1 MDATLKPAPSASIKI
16 TQRLTARVVVVFIRC
31 SSFVVCGYF
40 LSVRLATV
48 AGAVVKRLYVWRMG
62 KNGMKRSERIDRVE
76 LMRTFVRIVEAGSLS
91 AAARQLAT
99 TQATVSRR
107 LQSLETM
114 LGVRLMLRTT
124 HTTRLTD
131 DGERCYQHARRV
143 IDSWLALEDE
153 VGQTEDEPVGVLRV
167 RAPHAFGQDQLL
179 KPLTEFLQRYPQL
192 SVEWMLNDRSVDF
205 LGDNLDCA
213 IRVGVEVDPAT
224 VSVLLAEV
232 PRSVV
237 ASPELLAR
245 YPAVKTPK
253 DLQQLPWIAISS
265 FYQRHVELF
274 HDASSAPARVT
285 ITPRLS
291 TDSLYVARNTAFT
304 GLGVAVVSS
313 WTVQDDIQ
321 EGRLVH
327 LLPEWQPA
335 ALPVHLVYPW
345 SRYYPARLRRFL
357 ELMRQ
362 IMPEVTG
369 MRKPL
374 QQP

>member
-1 MDATLKPAPSASIKI
+1 
-16 TQRLTARVVVVFIRC
+16 
-31 SSFVVCGYF
+31 
-40 LSVRLATV
+40 
-48 AGAVVKRLYVWRMG
+48 
-62 KNGMKRSERIDRVE
+62 
-76 LMRTFVRIVEAGSLS
+76 MRTFVRIVEAGSLS

-114 LGVRLMLRTT
+114 LGVRLILRTT

-179 KPLTEFLQRYPQL
+179 KPVTEFLQRYPQL
-192 SVEWMLNDRSVDF
+192 SIEWMLNDRSADF

-237 ASPELLAR
+237 ASPALLAR
-245 YPAVKTPK
+245 FPTVNTPE
-253 DLQQLPWIAISS
+253 DLQQFPWIAISS

-274 HDASSAPARVT
+274 HDASPATARIA

-291 TDSLYVARNTAFT
+291 TDSLYVARNRMIFGKGGWCICYQTGSQRRYRCIWFT
-304 GLGVAVVSS
+304 PGPAIIRHACGVF
-313 WTVQDDIQ
+313 
-321 EGRLVH
+321 
-327 LLPEWQPA
+327 
-335 ALPVHLVYPW
+335 W
-345 SRYYPARLRRFL
+345 S
-357 ELMRQ
+357 
-362 IMPEVTG
+362 
-369 MRKPL
+369 
-374 QQP
+374 